1 MLRTYSP
8 LLALTAG
15 LSCRTPARAVRS
27 NSYSSSPRAIVIS
40 FDGLSEQRL
49 REYSDS
55 LTAPHLWSMFH
66 TGVCAEA
73 VRPGFPS
80 TTPVSHAS
88 IWTGAYPN
96 VTGISASANGAYPH
110 WGTTILDRTD
120 GYSSEVLRAE
130 PIWIS
135 AARQGK
141 RVFSQMATQAPDAP
155 GYPPVNQPEA
165 RLDSARERARLTLL
179 RQNVAA
185 VNTYNELISNWRMI
199 RSASDL
205 SFPLG
210 KEGDS
215 LHARVQDDSTV
226 VVYANHDV
234 RDSVVIRAAPVERA
248 MPRGRPLARFFS
260 EPLKVELV
268 RGRRTHVFFRLFE
281 LSPDRSRI
289 ALLVSEA
296 RVIHANRQKIAD
308 AYDAFVRGS
317 PGNSASRLLESGAL
331 GPRVPNGGDGTA
343 ELRYLESEE
352 LLTRQFMRG
361 TEWGF
366 ANMQPELATDYLPYP
381 DEALHT
387 FLGYADPST
396 PNVSEVARKNAAE
409 SLRRAYAIIDVR
421 LEQLIRLSGEP
432 GERLFVT
439 GEHGMRPAWMTFKPN
454 VALREAGIVGVN
466 SAGRIDLARTQ
477 AAFTAG
483 AWVAVN
489 RRTRKQGI
497 VPEDSVDAVLTRVEN
512 VLRGLR
518 DANGKPIITGFW
530 RTRSVAGD
538 SLGIGGPGGGD
549 MYIGLAPGY
558 YWSANASG
566 DLVDAMDFPQGEH
579 GFPSIERDMQPLLC
593 EVGSGVQ
600 PQRIGMVRTIDIAPT
615 ISAWLGI
622 APPADARG
630 QIISEM
636 VRH

>member
-1 MLRTYSP
+1 MP
-8 LLALTAG
+8 GGAA
-15 LSCRTPARAVRS
+15 
-27 NSYSSSPRAIVIS
+27 SSHPFSGSRRAIVIS
-40 FDGLSEQRL
+40 FDGFSEQRL

-55 LTAPHLWSMFH
+55 LTAPHLWSLFQA
-66 TGVCAEA
+66 GICAEA

-110 WGTTILDRTD
+110 WGTTILERTD

-141 RVFSQMATQAPDAP
+141 RVFSHMATQAPGVP
-155 GYPPVNQPEA
+155 GYPPVNEPEP
-165 RLDSARERARLTLL
+165 RLDSARERARRTLL
-179 RQNVAA
+179 QRNVAV

-199 RSASDL
+199 RSVSDL
-205 SFPLG
+205 SWPLG
-210 KEGDS
+210 TAGDS
-215 LHARVQDDSTV
+215 LHARIQDDSTV
-226 VVYANHDV
+226 VVHANHDV
-234 RDSVVIRAAPVERA
+234 RDTVVVRTAAVERTL
-248 MPRGRPLARFFS
+248 PHGRQLARFFS
-260 EPLKVELV
+260 GPLKVELA
-268 RGRRTHVFFRLFE
+268 RGRRTFIFFRLFE
-281 LSPDRSRI
+281 LAPDRSPI

-296 RVIHANRQKIAD
+296 RVIHANRQEIAD

-343 ELRYLESEE
+343 ELRYMESEE

-381 DEALHT
+381 DEALHS

-396 PNVSEVARKNAAE
+396 PDVSPAARKNAAE
-409 SLRRAYAIIDVR
+409 SLRRAYAIMDVR
-421 LEQLIRLSGEP
+421 LEQLIGLSSAP
-432 GERLFVT
+432 GQRLFVT
-439 GEHGMRPAWMTFKPN
+439 GEHGMRSAWMTFKPN
-454 VALREAGIVGVN
+454 VALRNAGILAVN
-466 SAGRIDLARTQ
+466 SSGRIDLAHTQ

-497 VPEDSVDAVLTRVEN
+497 VQQDSVDAVLTRVEN
-512 VLRGLR
+512 VLRSLR
-518 DANGKPIITGFW
+518 DANGRPIVTGFW
-530 RTRSVAGD
+530 RTRSIAGD

-558 YWSANASG
+558 YWSAGATG
-566 DLVDAMDFPQGEH
+566 QLVEAMDFPKGEH

-593 EVGSGVQ
+593 EVGPGVR
-600 PQRIGMVRTIDIAPT
+600 PRRIGMVRAIDIAPT
-615 ISAWLGI
+615 VSEWLGI

-630 QIISEM
+630 HIIREM